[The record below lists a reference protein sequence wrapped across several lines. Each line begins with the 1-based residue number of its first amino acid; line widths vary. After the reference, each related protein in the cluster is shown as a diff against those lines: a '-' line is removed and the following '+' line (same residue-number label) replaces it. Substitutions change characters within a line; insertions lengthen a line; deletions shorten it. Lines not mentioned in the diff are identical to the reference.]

1 MYQTRSLGANYS
13 AEPGRHAEYR
23 FTDDTEIP
31 EDDECWQG
39 RFHGLDDRSFKV
51 GLARAATDLAKQK
64 EVIVSMVQ
72 QRNPKNRSEDLPP
85 RCYSR
90 GLCTVHQPVYR
101 VSHEGN
107 TCNGTMGEGAYVT
120 LDEVL
125 QIEDCS
131 TGEQRSY
138 DILSLLSFCIRQE
151 AERRA
156 VLAKALIESR
166 FLVPPIA
173 VAVDLIVCCGVGE
186 VELSTSSECH
196 RREGRLGHG

>member
-1 MYQTRSLGANYS
+1 
-13 AEPGRHAEYR
+13 
-23 FTDDTEIP
+23 
-31 EDDECWQG
+31 
-39 RFHGLDDRSFKV
+39 
-51 GLARAATDLAKQK
+51 
-64 EVIVSMVQ
+64 
-72 QRNPKNRSEDLPP
+72 
-85 RCYSR
+85 
-90 GLCTVHQPVYR
+90 
-101 VSHEGN
+101 
-107 TCNGTMGEGAYVT
+107 MGEGAYVT

-138 DILSLLSFCIRQE
+138 DILSLLSFYIRQE

-166 FLVPPIA
+166 FLVLPIA

-196 RREGRLGHG
+196 RRVGRLGHG